1 MMSTVA
7 SVAATEKAAVR
18 RPDVPDWEAAAASDA
33 VSEEKPANPRKR
45 KKSSR
50 ACDFCHVNHQ
60 PCDNAKPRCGYC
72 EKHGKQCLYLRP
84 QKKRGPAQ
92 GYRNALHSMRESA
105 AAWGVALSL
114 IPELDTMV
122 EAAIAQ
128 SEQDGQAVSVS
139 VKDPD
144 QQDALIA
151 SWQQSRAFRAFFGDE
166 AAASAT
172 AGVAASEKEE
182 GSPKVNE
189 GLATS
194 RGTHSDRAQPPA
206 PVAGPDWT
214 PAKTASPP
222 SKHSSFLTSPPLH
235 DGSLTGI
242 QNMFDSMDHS
252 LGLPFSVSDLVVH
265 QIQSGQVIVDL
276 CSVAKELVENSL
288 DAGATAIDVRFK
300 NQGLDSIEVQDN
312 GYGIAPQNYAGVAL
326 KHHTSKLSSF
336 ADLDTL
342 HTFGFRGEALSS
354 LCALSHFTVTTCLQ
368 SDVPR
373 GTKLEFEVSGKLKST
388 SLVAA
393 QKGTVVTVE
402 TLFHNLPVRR
412 RELERNIKREWGK
425 VINLLN
431 QYACIQ
437 TGIKFTVSQQTNK
450 GKRTVLFSTKGNK
463 STRENIVNVFGA
475 KTLSALITLDL
486 ELELEPTTSKAT
498 AAATGSARQQGET
511 TTVFVR
517 GHVSRPVRGEGR
529 QTPDR
534 QMFYV
539 NGRPCI
545 LPQFAKVFN
554 EVYKIY
560 NSTQSPFIFAD
571 IQLDTHLYDVNVS
584 PDKRSIL
591 LHDQGRMLDNMRE
604 ALIEL
609 FEKQDITI
617 PVSQLTA
624 QKLTTP
630 FKMPTI
636 PRRTKDT
643 PTSGQ
648 QHKDVQEVGD
658 NDDEDDVMADTP
670 DHAYSRQNSGPV
682 ISDKSPA
689 RVSTRVTDFISARAH
704 HNSDARPEQ
713 PVGAAPPKRK
723 ESVPDGVATFLSN
736 LRGDYTYND
745 ESAPSEPEVEETKNV
760 EQDDAGAGSRTL
772 NAIETGEDGSQDHVQ
787 ESPVRAIAP
796 PRSQGIKAS
805 QAPAFSTL
813 KRPSTEVA
821 TITIGDQTVTSV
833 VGGSHKRR
841 CTSQMPQTSQGSKQR
856 SGIGKGKAP
865 LPSFNGRLTQMFA
878 ASSAR
883 GSEPDPGTLLMDDAS
898 LEVYEEI
905 DDSDAMSE
913 APLDHSQVE
922 EDESND
928 DARERSI
935 VGSSQDKEHQITQK
949 DSSPSLAEEDGDGAP
964 NSEQN
969 EEAPNSPG
977 MFVDS
982 VDDDE
987 NYIEE
992 EEKKRQEEEKVQKL
1006 ISEAE
1011 KTDNEPRND
1020 VEKRSK
1026 AFLKGR
1032 ARRKDSTLTL
1042 VQTLRLPDRS
1052 VHRQENMWRASLERM
1067 TKPNDISR
1075 AGYHNDEDP
1084 ALRADAE
1091 GVDADTENAEA
1102 KLSLTITKSDFEQ
1115 MKIIG
1120 QFNLGFII
1128 AVREAATKNG
1138 SDVEPS
1144 GRIGGEL
1151 MDDELFI
1158 IDQHASDE
1166 KYNFE
1171 RLQASTVVESQRL
1184 VRPKPLELTA
1194 LEEEIIIEN
1203 REALETN
1210 GFMVEVDESG
1220 ESPVGSRCRLLSL
1233 PLSRETTFSLADL
1246 EELVSLLADNPT
1258 TTATTVPRPSRVRKM
1273 FAMRACRSSIMV
1285 GRALSRPQMEKVVRH
1300 MGGMEKPW
1308 NCPHGRPTMR
1318 HLCGLGT
1325 TWDGRLWEEGDGFD
1339 NDVDDQDSVDFSV
1352 YT

>member
-7 SVAATEKAAVR
+7 SIAATEKAAVR
-18 RPDVPDWEAAAASDA
+18 RPDVPDWEAAAAASDA

-114 IPELDTMV
+114 IPDLDTMV

-128 SEQDGQAVSVS
+128 SEQDGQAISVS

-172 AGVAASEKEE
+172 TGAAASEKEE
-182 GSPKVNE
+182 GSPKGNE
-189 GLATS
+189 RVATAQ
-194 RGTHSDRAQPPA
+194 GTRSERSQPA
-206 PVAGPDWT
+206 PLAGADWP
-214 PAKTASPP
+214 PAKTQSPP
-222 SKHSSFLTSPPLH
+222 PKHTSFLTSPSLH
-235 DGSLTGI
+235 DGTLAGI
-242 QNMFDSMDHS
+242 QNIFDGMDHS
-252 LGLPFSVSDLVVH
+252 LGLPFSVSDLVVKDAERSSDGFS
-265 QIQSGQVIVDL
+265 QTLGSLGFAPGETLEDFVAMSSNPEPIREGPTEEDPSLGRQVIVDL

-288 DAGATAIDVRFK
+288 DAGATAIDIRFK

-312 GYGIAPQNYAGVAL
+312 GCGIAPQNYAGVAL
-326 KHHTSKLSSF
+326 KHYTSKLSSF

-373 GTKLEFEVSGKLKST
+373 GTKLEFEVSGKLKNT

-431 QYACIQ
+431 QYACVQ
-437 TGIKFTVSQQTNK
+437 TGIKFTVSQQPTK

-463 STRENIVNVFGA
+463 STRDNIVNVFGA
-475 KTLSALITLDL
+475 KTLSALITLNL
-486 ELELEPTTSKAT
+486 ELKLEPTTSKMT
-498 AAATGSARQQGET
+498 AAATGSTRQQGEK

-517 GHVSRPVRGEGR
+517 GHVSRPARGEGR

-554 EVYKIY
+554 EVYKTY

-630 FKMPTI
+630 FKMPTVVG
-636 PRRTKDT
+636 RTKST
-643 PTSGQ
+643 PASAQ
-648 QHKDVQEVGD
+648 QHKDVQDV
-658 NDDEDDVMADTP
+658 NDDDDGDDGMDTP
-670 DHAYSRQNSGPV
+670 DRANSTQKSGSAILNQSPV
-682 ISDKSPA
+682 VMSAAAPDL
-689 RVSTRVTDFISARAH
+689 ISAWAQH
-704 HNSDARPEQ
+704 
-713 PVGAAPPKRK
+713 GL
-723 ESVPDGVATFLSN
+723 ATFLSN
-736 LRGDYTYND
+736 LRGDYSYND
-745 ESAPSEPEVEETKNV
+745 ESTPSESEGQETNNAG
-760 EQDDAGAGSRTL
+760 QDDVEAEPQTP
-772 NAIETGEDGSQDHVQ
+772 NAVEPCEDDAQEQIE
-787 ESPVRAIAP
+787 ESPSSKSK
-796 PRSQGIKAS
+796 SQ
-805 QAPAFSTL
+805 
-813 KRPSTEVA
+813 V
-821 TITIGDQTVTSV
+821 
-833 VGGSHKRR
+833 
-841 CTSQMPQTSQGSKQR
+841 
-856 SGIGKGKAP
+856 GKGKAA
-865 LPSFNGRLTQMFA
+865 LPSFNGRLSQMFA
-878 ASSAR
+878 AASAR
-883 GSEPDPGTLLMDDAS
+883 RSDPDPGSLLMDDS
-898 LEVYEEI
+898 SPEDNEDI
-905 DDSDAMSE
+905 DDDDAMSE

-922 EDESND
+922 DESD
-928 DARERSI
+928 GDAHERRIDESPRAE
-935 VGSSQDKEHQITQK
+935 DYQIPQR
-949 DSSPSLAEEDGDGAP
+949 DSPPPLAEEEEEEDANEAP

-969 EEAPNSPG
+969 EEAPESPG

-982 VDDDE
+982 ADDDDD
-987 NYIEE
+987 YIEE
-992 EEKKRQEEEKVQKL
+992 EEKKRREEEKVQKM
-1006 ISEAE
+1006 IREVE
-1011 KTDNEPRND
+1011 KTANEPSKEM
-1020 VEKRSK
+1020 EKRSQV
-1026 AFLKGR
+1026 FLKGR
-1032 ARRKDSTLTL
+1032 PRRKDSTSTL
-1042 VQTLRLPDRS
+1042 VQTLRLSDLS
-1052 VHRQENMWRASLERM
+1052 VHRKESMWRASLERM
-1067 TKPNDISR
+1067 KNPNDR
-1075 AGYHNDEDP
+1075 TRDDNVEDP
-1084 ALRADAE
+1084 ALRADAD
-1091 GVDADTENAEA
+1091 GVDADTENAEQ
-1102 KLSLTITKSDFEQ
+1102 KLSLTITKSDFAQ

-1128 AVREAATKNG
+1128 AVREAAVKG
-1138 SDVEPS
+1138 ASDIEPS
-1144 GRIGGEL
+1144 GRTGGGST
-1151 MDDELFI
+1151 DDELFI

-1203 REALETN
+1203 QKALETN
-1210 GFMVEVDESG
+1210 GFIVDVDESG
-1220 ESPVGSRCRLLSL
+1220 DSPVGSRCRLLSL
-1233 PLSRETTFSLADL
+1233 PLSRETTFSLTDL
-1246 EELVSLLADNPT
+1246 EELVSLLADNPA

-1273 FAMRACRSSIMV
+1273 FAMRACRSSVMV

-1325 TWDGRLWEEGDGFD
+1325 TWDGRLWKEGDGFD
-1339 NDVDDQDSVDFSV
+1339 EVDDQDDVDFSV
-1352 YT
+1352 YP